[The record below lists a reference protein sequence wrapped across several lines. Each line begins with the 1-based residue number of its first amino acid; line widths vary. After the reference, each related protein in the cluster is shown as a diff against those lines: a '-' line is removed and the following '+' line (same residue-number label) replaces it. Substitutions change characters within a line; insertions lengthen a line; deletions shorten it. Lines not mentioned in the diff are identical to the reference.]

1 MPFAPQNRRFA
12 ILWQE
17 PIKSPYWMS
26 VAQTTITGPHM
37 YDGTRI
43 ALQSAHADVMLVTT
57 CWSYLKA
64 VYV

>member
-1 MPFAPQNRRFA
+1 MSFAPQNRRFA
-12 ILWQE
+12 ILWHE

-26 VAQTTITGPHM
+26 VAPTMITGPRI

-43 ALQSAHADVMLVTT
+43 ALQSAHAYAMLMTT
-57 CWSYLKA
+57 CWSHLKA